1 MGMPGLGQAMNYAQA
16 YGLNDQLYALA
27 IATGF
32 LGLAVHFLMAALEDA
47 RPGGN
52 PSQRSVTS

>member
-1 MGMPGLGQAMNYAQA
+1 MNYAQS

-32 LGLAVHFLMAALEDA
+32 LGLAVHFVMAALE
-47 RPGGN
+47 RRVLHWH
-52 PSQRSVTS
+52 PSQRGAA